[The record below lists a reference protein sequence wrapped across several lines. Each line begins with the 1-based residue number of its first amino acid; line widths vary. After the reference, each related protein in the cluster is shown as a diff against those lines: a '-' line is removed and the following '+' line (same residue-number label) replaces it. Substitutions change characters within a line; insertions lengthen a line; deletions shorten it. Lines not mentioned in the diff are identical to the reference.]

1 MSLLGKKDLH
11 YFDNAILYVTTCSDV
26 DVSFKKSR
34 RFLECKVAA
43 EIPSLDGE
51 DERYQLRCAQRLRR
65 NKLKNGMFPFEA
77 QASRYSP
84 FLMTEEFF
92 NELKS
97 GPEMRKQ
104 WLKEVEELI
113 LGTTIPEGHEYWHN
127 EVNMIIDE
135 LGITPEEAIA
145 DIYEDF
151 TPDKMEIIR
160 LEKYF

>member
-1 MSLLGKKDLH
+1 MSLLARKDLH
-11 YFDNAILYVTTCSDV
+11 YFDTAILYVTTCSDV

-34 RFLECKVAA
+34 RFLECKNAGKLL
-43 EIPSLDGE
+43 SFGE
-51 DERYQLRCAQRLRR
+51 EDARYHVRCAQRLRR
-65 NKLKNGMFPFEA
+65 NKYKNGMFPSEA
-77 QASRYSP
+77 MVSEYSP

-92 NELKS
+92 NELKND
-97 GPEMRKQ
+97 PKMREQ

-113 LGTTIPEGHEYWHN
+113 LGTTIPEGHEYWHE

-151 TPDKMEIIR
+151 SPDKMEIIR